1 MKASFSLEM
10 VAKYLLISIAIIVGI
25 GIIYSLQQPNT
36 IFEEIMDSEGYEET
50 YICSEYGYQQDIKS
64 QDLHKI
70 LSARY
75 HKNCQLEENIV
86 KPEMVVS
93 KRMLKDIAIEEHITY
108 PDSEEP
114 KILFREECENI
125 PGFEG
130 IIVGS
135 DEEVIFNRGDIIN
148 ITEKGRSVI
157 ICGEET

>member
-36 IFEEIMDSEGYEET
+36 VFEEIMGSEGYEET
-50 YICSEYGYQQDIKS
+50 YICSEYGHHQEINA

-75 HKNCQLEENIV
+75 HKNCQLEENV
-86 KPEMVVS
+86 VRTEMVVS
-93 KRMLKDIAIEEHITY
+93 KRMLEDIAIEESITY

-114 KILFREECENI
+114 KILFREECETVS
-125 PGFEG
+125 GFEG
-130 IIVGS
+130 IIVDS
-135 DEEVIFNRGDIIN
+135 DDDIVFNRGDIIT
-148 ITEKGRSVI
+148 ITEEGHSVVL
-157 ICGEET
+157 CGEET